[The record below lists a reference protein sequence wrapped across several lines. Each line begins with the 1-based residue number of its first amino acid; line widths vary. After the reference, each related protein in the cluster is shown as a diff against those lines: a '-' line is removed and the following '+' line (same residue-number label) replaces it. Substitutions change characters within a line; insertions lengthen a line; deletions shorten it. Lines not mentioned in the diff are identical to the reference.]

1 MPTISKWS
9 AFFIAPNQLG
19 TNKMALVILSGQTR
33 SGKRQIADDLV
44 LRGYTKIVTST
55 TRKRMNDEVEGY
67 TYYFLDRET
76 FNKAKESGKYLET
89 ETFFGEQY
97 GLSFAELLEA
107 IEGNVN
113 SVVTLSPNG
122 AKKLRKYL
130 IANKMPHLMSFIDG
144 EMMTI
149 LARLIK
155 ERDANSLSNAEYID
169 KVVNYIEMEK
179 GWADEAKKGT
189 HFDIFFDMS
198 GDRPEEIQQVSA
210 IIHDHVTRMNEL
222 PSSINFK
229 ASIKKVA

>member
-1 MPTISKWS
+1 
-9 AFFIAPNQLG
+9 
-19 TNKMALVILSGQTR
+19 MALVILSGQTR

-55 TRKRMNDEVEGY
+55 TRKRMNNEVEGY
-67 TYYFLDRET
+67 TYHFITQQQFEEA
-76 FNKAKESGKYLET
+76 KANGKYLET

-97 GLSFAELLEA
+97 GLTFAELLEA

-113 SVVTLSPNG
+113 SVVILSPNG

-130 IANKMPHLMSFIDG
+130 IANKMPHLMCFIDG
-144 EMMTI
+144 DMMTI
-149 LARLIK
+149 LANLIK

-179 GWADEAKKGT
+179 GWVDEAKKGT

-198 GDRPEEIQQVSA
+198 GDRPVEIQQVSA
-210 IIHDHVTRMNEL
+210 IIHDHIDRMNEL
-222 PSSINFK
+222 PSSIKFK
-229 ASIKKVA
+229 ASMQKVA